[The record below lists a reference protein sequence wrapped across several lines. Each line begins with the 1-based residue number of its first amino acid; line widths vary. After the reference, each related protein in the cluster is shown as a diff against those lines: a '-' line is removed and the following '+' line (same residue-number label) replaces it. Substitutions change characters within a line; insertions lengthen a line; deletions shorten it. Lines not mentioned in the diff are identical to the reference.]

1 MNVSPY
7 ARGMMEFAF
16 LLLLV
21 QSQSSLLAVY
31 LPLCWLKG
39 LQLIQ
44 PLRKCWLLRSLR
56 ALSFNHIPKCKAW
69 SHCLMY
75 KVVHKIE
82 PLDPSSPTVTLC
94 KDTRSRDEYIKD
106 II

>member
-16 LLLLV
+16 LPLLV

-39 LQLIQ
+39 LQLTQ

-56 ALSFNHIPKCKAW
+56 ALQ
-69 SHCLMY
+69 SHPREQGL
-75 KVVHKIE
+75 V
-82 PLDPSSPTVTLC
+82 PLLDVPGCAENRTPPASPTVTFR
-94 KDTRSRDEYIKD
+94 KDTRSRDEHIKD
-106 II
+106 LI